1 MGTGSSTNRAEK
13 RLYHRLGGYDVIAAV
28 VTDLFAQ
35 MAADPRL
42 ARFGGGRGLDSRN
55 RSRQLTIDQLCALTG
70 GPCVYIGRDMK
81 TSHAGLGITQEEW
94 KITME
99 LTAAALEKNRVSKKE
114 KEEFLAI
121 FEDLKNE
128 IVEAG

>member
-1 MGTGSSTNRAEK
+1 MGTESSANRPGK
-13 RLYHRLGGYDVIAAV
+13 RLYQRLGGYDVIAAV
-28 VTDLFAQ
+28 VTDMFAQ
-35 MAADPRL
+35 MAADSRL
-42 ARFGGGRGLDSRN
+42 ARFGAGRGLDSRN

-99 LTAAALEKNRVSKKE
+99 LTAAALERNNVPKRE
-114 KEEFLAI
+114 KGEFLAI
-121 FEDLKNE
+121 FESFKNE
-128 IVEAG
+128 IVEAS